1 MSHHEM
7 NFPSRQE
14 LAAMITKPVS
24 PRLKQVSLLLAI
36 LGIVIFIV
44 GVATGQDRAWQAWHV
59 NWLFFTVICSAGVV
73 LSAVQRITTARWS
86 RAVIRISEANVAFL
100 PVAFVMLLVTII
112 GKGPVSYTHLTLPT
126 SDLV

>member
-44 GVATGQDRAWQAWHV
+44 GAATGQDRAWQAWHV
-59 NWLFFTVICSAGVV
+59 NWLFFTVICSAGVGALRRPAHNDGALV
-73 LSAVQRITTARWS
+73 AGGDPDFRGQRGVPAGGVRDAAGHDH
-86 RAVIRISEANVAFL
+86 RE
-100 PVAFVMLLVTII
+100 
-112 GKGPVSYTHLTLPT
+112 GTHLRMGA
-126 SDLV
+126 